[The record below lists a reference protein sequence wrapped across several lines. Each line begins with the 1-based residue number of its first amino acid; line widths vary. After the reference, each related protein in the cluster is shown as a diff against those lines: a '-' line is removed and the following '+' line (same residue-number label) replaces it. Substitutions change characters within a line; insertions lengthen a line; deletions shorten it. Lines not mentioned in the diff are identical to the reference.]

1 LQKQQR
7 ENAMQRLDT
16 DSGADT
22 ATTRETE
29 EGFVDVGTAHR
40 DSNLEEILDEL
51 ERELVGLKPVKAYI
65 RQVASLLLVARLR
78 EKVGLTSERPTL
90 HMSFTGHPG
99 TGKTTVA
106 MRMAKILHHLG
117 YLRRG
122 HLVVATR
129 DDLVGQYVGHTAP
142 KTKETLKKAMGGV
155 LFIDEAYYLYRAESE
170 RDYGQEAI
178 EMLLQA
184 MENQREDLVVILAGY
199 QDRMETFFQ
208 YNPGFRSRVAHHISF
223 PDYTLEELTT
233 IAESML
239 RQQNYAFDA
248 ESRQAFVEYLA
259 LRMKQP
265 LFANAR
271 SVRNAIDRI
280 KLRQAGRLVREGG
293 CIPKEQLVRIA
304 ASDVRQSRVFQEG
317 SDVGSDGIENGGGDI
332 QCEET

>member
-1 LQKQQR
+1 MQK
-7 ENAMQRLDT
+7 LDT
-16 DSGADT
+16 DCAVDT
-22 ATTRETE
+22 GPARETE
-29 EGFVDVGTAHR
+29 ENLVDIGAAHW

-51 ERELVGLKPVKAYI
+51 DDELVGLKPVKAYI
-65 RQVASLLLVARLR
+65 RRVASLLLVARLR
-78 EKVGLTSERPTL
+78 EKVGLATERPTL

-142 KTKETLKKAMGGV
+142 KTKEILKKAMGGV
-155 LFIDEAYYLYRAESE
+155 LFIDEAYYLYRPENE

-208 YNPGFRSRVAHHISF
+208 YNPGFRSRVAHHINF
-223 PDYTLEELTT
+223 PDYTLEELTA
-233 IAESML
+233 IAELML

-259 LRMKQP
+259 LRIKQP
-265 LFANAR
+265 HFANAR

-280 KLRQAGRLVREGG
+280 KLRQASRLVSEGG

-304 ASDVRQSRVFQEG
+304 AVDIRQSRVFQGG
-317 SDVGSDGIENGGGDI
+317 SDAEPEGIDDGGAQSMGVRRRDD
-332 QCEET
+332 